1 MNMQSGILTTQHGPL
16 TNLHMPGMAMAFKVN
31 EATMLQQ
38 VKPGDE
44 VRMLIENINGTL
56 TITTPQKQS

>member
-1 MNMQSGILTTQHGPL
+1 
-16 TNLHMPGMAMAFKVN
+16 MPGMAMAFKVN